1 MSDIGRRAP
10 GLSRPRLAIA
20 CLIAC
25 SGAGGL
31 AAATLDAETLSCLPL
46 HYFAGDE
53 VVATV
58 SLIPAPGEKIIALDL
73 GPKEIGKLLGY
84 GDGASSPDPEL
95 ESLKLERELSR
106 WKLTLRFRPWSP
118 GSGSLPALKVK
129 GIALPPLPY
138 AAASVLGPED
148 RELAPPRPQA
158 NPPGTALYLY
168 GFLGSLLLLGLGIAG
183 WAAYLLPASRA
194 LIARRKAA
202 LAFKR
207 LERRLDYLE
216 SESGTA
222 DPAAFYAALSRS
234 LRLYLAARVLPE
246 APALTAAEIASL
258 PEAAFPAPETKVRTA
273 ALISRTDEARYGPSG
288 AEGEGAQ
295 ALAAAASEVRAIAAA
310 NEEALG
316 ARL

>member
-1 MSDIGRRAP
+1 VIGPKRSRRAAVA
-10 GLSRPRLAIA
+10 L
-20 CLIAC
+20 LIA
-25 SGAGGL
+25 GLGVGGVGGL
-31 AAATLDAETLSCLPL
+31 AAATLDLESLGYLPI
-46 HYFAGDE
+46 HYFAGDD

-58 SLIPAPGEKIIALDL
+58 TLIPAPGEKLLPLNL
-73 GPKEIGKLLGY
+73 GPPEIRKLLGLP
-84 GDGASSPDPEL
+84 GEAENPDPEI
-95 ESLKLERELSR
+95 ESLKLERSDSL

-118 GSGSLPALKVK
+118 GSGSLSAFKVR
-129 GIALPPLPY
+129 GIAIPPLPY

-148 RELAPPRPQA
+148 RELSPPRPQA
-158 NPPGTALYLY
+158 DPPGTALYLY

-216 SESGTA
+216 AESGTA
-222 DPAAFYAALSRS
+222 DPAAFYAALCRS
-234 LRLYLAARVLPE
+234 LRLYLAARFLPE
-246 APALTAAEIASL
+246 APALTAAEVSRL
-258 PEAAFPAPETKVRTA
+258 PEEAFPASATKDRTA
-273 ALISRTDEARYGPSG
+273 ALLSGADEARYGAFCDSITR
-288 AEGEGAQ
+288 E
-295 ALAAAASEVRAIAAA
+295 ALVAAAAEARAIAGA